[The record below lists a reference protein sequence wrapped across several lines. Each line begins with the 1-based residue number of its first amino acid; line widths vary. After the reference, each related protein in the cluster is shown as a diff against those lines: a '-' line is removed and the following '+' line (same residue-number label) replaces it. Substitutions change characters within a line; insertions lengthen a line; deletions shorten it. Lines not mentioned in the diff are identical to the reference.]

1 MNMTILA
8 LPPSLPV
15 PSPAKK
21 KRVLLVDISSTKR
34 DARADV
40 MRKLGMDVDCA
51 ADIGEARSW
60 WRADLYNLVLI
71 HPENDLGQRDKFCED
86 VRGATPPQ
94 QLAFLVGK
102 PEYLAASPNMDG
114 AAFIQQ
120 QSGLSASLPA
130 TPSND
135 VSRNLAQ
142 RWGIMEACQRI
153 SVVRS
158 ASGARSKAMRERP
171 EPPRDPETPRSKRA
185 AAASQALN
193 ELLQREETL

>member
-1 MNMTILA
+1 MNMTIVA
-8 LPPSLPV
+8 LPPSLPT
-15 PSPAKK
+15 PSPLKK
-21 KRVLLVDISSTKR
+21 KRVLLVDMSPTQR
-34 DARADV
+34 DVRADV

-71 HPENDLGQRDKFCED
+71 HTENDLGHRDKFCED

-120 QSGLSASLPA
+120 PGGLPA
-130 TPSND
+130 NVPAAAAND
-135 VSRNLAQ
+135 VSGSLAQ
-142 RWGIMEACQRI
+142 RWGILEACQRI

-158 ASGARSKAMRERP
+158 VSGARSKAMRERP

-193 ELLQREETL
+193 ELLQREEML